1 MSDHPLIG
9 SRLQQNLHYGQ
20 YQWNSSS
27 LPVLSCPTAH
37 KKSECDGCCSTLG
50 AADESNF
57 KFHNCTCGVFLKRA
71 ILFFEAS
78 LYSIDNG
85 TYIKIQMIRF
95 ATSLLG
101 VILVSYTLEIY
112 PSNVRR
118 LGFSVCLG
126 VSSIGSIV
134 MPWLNES
141 FISLDL
147 SGFISFAV
155 ASASVIYF
163 VPQLDETYGRMCT

>member
-1 MSDHPLIG
+1 M
-9 SRLQQNLHYGQ
+9 
-20 YQWNSSS
+20 
-27 LPVLSCPTAH
+27 
-37 KKSECDGCCSTLG
+37 
-50 AADESNF
+50 
-57 KFHNCTCGVFLKRA
+57 FLKRA

>member
-1 MSDHPLIG
+1 
-9 SRLQQNLHYGQ
+9 
-20 YQWNSSS
+20 
-27 LPVLSCPTAH
+27 
-37 KKSECDGCCSTLG
+37 
-50 AADESNF
+50 
-57 KFHNCTCGVFLKRA
+57 VFLKRA